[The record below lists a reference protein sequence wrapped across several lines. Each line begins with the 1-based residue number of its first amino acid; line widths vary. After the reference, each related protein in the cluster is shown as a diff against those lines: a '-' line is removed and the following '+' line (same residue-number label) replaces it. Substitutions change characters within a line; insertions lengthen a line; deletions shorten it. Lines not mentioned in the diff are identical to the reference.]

1 MRGHS
6 LRYAVNLSIL
16 FTELDLLDRPA
27 AAKAAGFD
35 AVEFWWPF
43 STATPRAAE
52 VDAFVG
58 AVADAGV
65 QLAGL
70 NFFGGDLPAG
80 ERGVVSLPRRVD
92 EFKASVDLAVE
103 IGRRLNC
110 PAFNALYGNR
120 IDAASATEQDAVAI
134 GSLRYAAKRVA
145 DIGATVLL
153 EPVSGVPSYPLRTA
167 ADVIGVLDR
176 VEAPNI
182 GLLAD
187 LYHLSVN
194 GDDVAGVIAA
204 YTDRIA
210 RVQIA
215 DAPGRGEP
223 GSGELPF
230 DEWLAALVANGYTGY
245 VAAEYKP
252 TVASADSFSGWFD
265 AAGLMQ
271 ASANTLEE

>member
-43 STATPRAAE
+43 STATPRAAD
-52 VDAFVG
+52 VHAFV
-58 AVADAGV
+58 AAIADAGV
-65 QLAGL
+65 QLVGL
-70 NFFGGDLPAG
+70 NFFAGDLAAG
-80 ERGVVSLPRRVD
+80 ERGVVSLPRRVG

-103 IGRRLNC
+103 IGRALHC

-120 IDAASATEQDAVAI
+120 IGAASAAEQDAVAL
-134 GSLRYAAKRVA
+134 GALRYAANAVA

-153 EPVSGVPSYPLRTA
+153 EPVSGIPSYPLRTA
-167 ADVIGVLDR
+167 ADVITVLDN
-176 VEAPNI
+176 VDAPNL

-187 LYHLSVN
+187 LYHLAVN
-194 GDDVAGVIAA
+194 GDDVAQAIAA
-204 YTDRIA
+204 HPGRIA
-210 RVQIA
+210 HVQVA

-223 GSGELPF
+223 GSGELPIG
-230 DEWLAALVANGYTGY
+230 EWLAALEANGYAGY

-252 TVASADSFSGWFD
+252 TVRSADSFGW
-265 AAGLMQ
+265 AGLR
-271 ASANTLEE
+271 SRT

>member
-27 AAKAAGFD
+27 AAKAAGVD

-65 QLAGL
+65 QLVGL

-80 ERGVVSLPRRVD
+80 DRGVVSLPRRVD

-103 IGRRLNC
+103 IGSRLNC

-120 IDAASATEQDAVAI
+120 IDAASAAEQDAVAI
-134 GSLRYAAKRVA
+134 GSLRYAAKMAA

-167 ADVIGVLDR
+167 ADVVGVLDR
-176 VEAPNI
+176 VEASNI

-194 GDDVAGVIAA
+194 GDDVAAAIAA

-210 RVQIA
+210 HVQIA

-223 GSGELPF
+223 GSGELPL
-230 DEWLAALVANGYTGY
+230 DDWLAALAANGYTGY

-252 TVASADSFSGWFD
+252 TVASADSFGWLP
-265 AAGLMQ
+265 AEAR
-271 ASANTLEE
+271 ASR

>member
-1 MRGHS
+1 MRGHA

-43 STATPRAAE
+43 STATPRDAE
-52 VDAFVG
+52 VDAFVS
-58 AVADAGV
+58 ASADAGV
-65 QLAGL
+65 QLVGL
-70 NFFGGDLPAG
+70 NFFAGDLAAG
-80 ERGVVSLPRRVD
+80 DRGVVSLPRRVD
-92 EFKASVDLAVE
+92 EFKASVDIAVE

-120 IDAASATEQDAVAI
+120 IDAASAAEQDAVAV
-134 GSLRYAAKRVA
+134 GSLRYAARAVA

-153 EPVSGVPSYPLRTA
+153 EPVSGIPSYPLRTA
-167 ADVIGVLDR
+167 ADVVAVLDR
-176 VEAPNI
+176 VGVPNI

-194 GDDVAGVIAA
+194 GDDVAAAIDA
-204 YTDRIA
+204 YTDRVA
-210 RVQIA
+210 HVQIA

-223 GSGELPF
+223 GSGDLPL
-230 DEWLAALVANGYTGY
+230 DDWLAALAGNGYAGY

-252 TVASADSFSGWFD
+252 TVTSAESFGWLPAD
-265 AAGLMQ
+265 ARA
-271 ASANTLEE
+271 AR